1 MALPGERWSRFGVMP
16 PSELAG
22 CLREWSGKVNL
33 KKFQKSVPRKPTKRK
48 TPRIKDR
55 STHLSTAQLL
65 SAAKQAEREVGHHR
79 RGKTP

>member
-1 MALPGERWSRFGVMP
+1 MFFFLHCCLTHFYRA
-16 PSELAG
+16 A

-33 KKFQKSVPRKPTKRK
+33 KKFKKSVPRKPTKRK

-65 SAAKQAEREVGHHR
+65 NASKQNKPRHR